1 MSTFSTTK
9 LSTKG
14 QVVIPEEIRI
24 VMGLQPG
31 TRFLVMAENDVVVLK
46 AISEPSKEDSQHLIQ
61 RAREEA
67 AAIGLQE
74 SDFKDAVLSARGK
87 S

>member
-1 MSTFSTTK
+1 MTSFSTTK

-24 VMGLQPG
+24 RMGLQPG
-31 TRFLVMAENDVVVLK
+31 ARFLVVADDDVVVLK
-46 AISEPSKEDSQHLIQ
+46 AISVPSKKDFQILIQ
-61 RAREEA
+61 QAREEA
-67 AAIGLQE
+67 AVLGLQE
-74 SDFKDAVLSARGK
+74 SDIQDAILSARGK